1 MWASALWTLMCQKLL
16 VIMMTTPMTAAR
28 THVPGKYRMRLGDA
42 QNISRREVDID
53 LHKED
58 TVLLKEQGLY

>member
-1 MWASALWTLMCQKLL
+1 MCQKLL
-16 VIMMTTPMTAAR
+16 VIMMTTPMTVAR
-28 THVPGKYRMRLGDA
+28 THVPGKYRTRLGDA

-58 TVLLKEQGLY
+58 TVLLKEPGLY